1 MMPNQVMDEFGESF
15 VHKRLISGV
24 GGFISG
30 GPTGAL
36 GGFLTGG
43 GGSGAREIKTTMR
56 PNLPAIT
63 SARASSIDSAR
74 RAALARGDVK
84 EAAAFARELLAPR
97 VATTVPRAIT
107 QPIGGPCIFPFR
119 KAPDGT
125 CQLFVGDRPG
135 PDGAGEDVGE
145 FTATAGAFGMPA
157 MVPMAVQTV
166 THRCPPGMVL
176 GRDNLC
182 YPRQVLRRDSKFRKW
197 RPGPR
202 PWGTPGQISAVRKAK
217 SFITSGREKMSTLG
231 VTVRKK

>member
-1 MMPNQVMDEFGESF
+1 MLPIQVIDEFSTGF
-15 VHKRLISGV
+15 VHRRIIRAV
-24 GGFISG
+24 GEFARTGPVGAATSFI
-30 GPTGAL
+30 
-36 GGFLTGG
+36 TGG
-43 GGSGAREIKTTMR
+43 GGGTARDIVTATR
-56 PNLPAIT
+56 SDLPAIT
-63 SARASSIDSAR
+63 SARAASIDAAR
-74 RAALARGDVK
+74 LAALARGDLK

-97 VATTVPRAIT
+97 TAAAFT

-125 CQLFVGDRPG
+125 CKLFVGDQPG
-135 PDGAGEDVGE
+135 PNGGGDPVGE

-157 MVPMAVQTV
+157 MVPMSVQTV

-217 SFITSGREKMSTLG
+217 SFITSGREKLSTLG